1 MLKLNFKLFYKVV
14 VPMCTILVLLQF
26 FMNIA
31 KTRLHNKMKY
41 DFLWII
47 NFIH

>member
-1 MLKLNFKLFYKVV
+1 
-14 VPMCTILVLLQF
+14 MCTILVLLQL

-41 DFLWII
+41 DFFFFGLLILYI
-47 NFIH
+47 KRETAMNFFK